1 MCELA
6 SQRVGWNEVHERL
19 RSVDLHDRDQLAVA
33 CLELRVSVDR
43 DLLQLE
49 SQLVARSQ
57 NGLASPLAEMAPGGA
72 VKPDPGY
79 G

>member
-49 SQLVARSQ
+49 PELVARSQ
-57 NGLASPLAEMAPGGA
+57 NRLASPLAEMAPRGG
-72 VKPDPGY
+72 VEGDLGY